1 MIFNRPAVTATIIM
15 VLVFIVG
22 WLAATNERALEKCQ
36 ETHSFDVC
44 AHTLK

>member
-15 VLVFIVG
+15 VLVFLVG

-36 ETHSFDVC
+36 ETQSADVC
-44 AHTLK
+44 AYILR